1 MKKSYCIIIYLLLTC
16 TVLSSCSYR
25 DITPAVFPSA
35 YVEPSLPTE
44 KEKDYQDG
52 TYTLMIYMC
61 GSNLETK
68 AGAATK
74 NITEMLSAELPENT
88 KVVIQTGGAKT
99 WRKYNIS
106 SSHSSR
112 YEIKEGELVLVEQ
125 NADVNMGDKSS
136 LSDFLLWCDEKYP
149 AEHRSLIM
157 WNHGGGSVKGICY
170 DENYNNDK
178 ITLQEFKSALSTVY
192 ENNKRKYD
200 FIGFDACLM
209 ATYDMACII
218 EPYADYMIASQE
230 IEPSSGWD
238 YKTLIS
244 DLGKETFYSDVLN
257 SYAEKQA
264 QKNIY
269 TLSAIKLSELSK
281 AEAVIDELINQIN
294 CDLSYVGVAIEE
306 GKEFGAKGIS
316 RSTNLFDLGLIAESL
331 GIEYD
336 FSDFII
342 NVNGNA
348 HSTATGIS
356 IYFPT
361 EQKELLDTY
370 SDICTNKR
378 YIDFLKEYFA
388 YQPEIAITFTNRGY
402 SADGSHLSFTLSKQ
416 STRYVQSVG
425 YELHSYAGSE
435 QTKILYC
442 VGTDNDI
449 SLSDGIYTVDFDGR
463 WVYLNDMLLHCNVYE
478 EEDTYTV
485 FSSRVSVNGESAS
498 LLFTYSG
505 STKQIAVDGY
515 ILSSDTSSRVY
526 ELKPGTKVSI
536 LYKDT
541 LSDDDAPYYE
551 EGAVIWGEDTIL
563 RVRNLDIGRYQYIP
577 YVVDIYGNVFYA
589 NTATVYFDGTK
600 SVIEDISAG

>member
-1 MKKSYCIIIYLLLTC
+1 MKRSLFVITVILLICILVLGGCKTPDTSITVSTSTNESDIDVLPETFTLLIYL
-16 TVLSSCSYR
+16 
-25 DITPAVFPSA
+25 
-35 YVEPSLPTE
+35 
-44 KEKDYQDG
+44 
-52 TYTLMIYMC
+52 C
-61 GSNLETK
+61 GSDLESRSGK
-68 AGAATK
+68 ASANIAEMQEAEIDK
-74 NITEMLSAELPENT
+74 NINF
-88 KVVIQTGGAKT
+88 VVQTGGSTSWKDIEVSAQSTDRFLIKT
-99 WRKYNIS
+99 GGKQMIDRITVKRNFGDSKTLSEFI
-106 SSHSSR
+106 
-112 YEIKEGELVLVEQ
+112 EFGVER
-125 NADVNMGDKSS
+125 
-136 LSDFLLWCDEKYP
+136 YP
-149 AEHRSLIM
+149 ADKYGLIL
-157 WNHGGGSVKGICY
+157 WNHGAGSVKGVCFDANFGY
-170 DENYNNDK
+170 DGL
-178 ITLQEFKSALSTVY
+178 TLSEIKEALESTK
-192 ENNKRKYD
+192 EIIGKKFE
-200 FIGFDACLM
+200 FIGLDACLM

-238 YKTLIS
+238 YKRLIS
-244 DLGKETFYSDVLN
+244 NLGKETFYADVLN

-269 TLSAIKLSELSK
+269 TLSAVKLSELSK
-281 AEAVIDELINQIN
+281 AEAVIDDLINQIN

-316 RSTNLFDLGLIAESL
+316 RSTNLFDLGLLAESL

-388 YQPEIAITFTNRGY
+388 YQPETAITFTNRGY

-463 WVYLNDMLLHCNVYE
+463 WVYLNDMLLHCDVYQ

-485 FSSRVSVNGESAS
+485 FSSRVLVNGESAS

-515 ILSSDTSSRVY
+515 LLSSDTSSRIY
-526 ELKPGTKVSI
+526 ELKPGTKISI
-536 LYKDT
+536 LYKDA

>member
-1 MKKSYCIIIYLLLTC
+1 MKRSLLVITVILFICILVLGGCKTPDTSITVPASTDESDIDILPETFTLLIYL
-16 TVLSSCSYR
+16 
-25 DITPAVFPSA
+25 
-35 YVEPSLPTE
+35 
-44 KEKDYQDG
+44 
-52 TYTLMIYMC
+52 C
-61 GSNLETK
+61 GSDLESRSGK
-68 AGAATK
+68 ASANIAEMQEAEIDK
-74 NITEMLSAELPENT
+74 NIN
-88 KVVIQTGGAKT
+88 VVVQTGGSTSWKDIEVSAQSTDRFLIKT
-99 WRKYNIS
+99 GGKQMIDRITVKRNFGDSKTLSEFI
-106 SSHSSR
+106 
-112 YEIKEGELVLVEQ
+112 EFGVER
-125 NADVNMGDKSS
+125 
-136 LSDFLLWCDEKYP
+136 YP
-149 AEHRSLIM
+149 ADKYGLIL
-157 WNHGGGSVKGICY
+157 WNHGAGSVKGVCFDANFGY
-170 DENYNNDK
+170 DGL
-178 ITLQEFKSALSTVY
+178 TLSEIKEALESTK
-192 ENNKRKYD
+192 EIIGKKFE
-200 FIGFDACLM
+200 FIGLDACLM

-230 IEPSSGWD
+230 IQPSSGWD
-238 YKTLIS
+238 YKRLIS
-244 DLGKETFYSDVLN
+244 NLGKETFYADVLN

-269 TLSAIKLSELSK
+269 TLSAVKLSELSK

-306 GKEFGAKGIS
+306 GKEFGVKGIS
-316 RSTNLFDLGLIAESL
+316 RSTNLFDLGLLAESL

-388 YQPEIAITFTNRGY
+388 YQPETAIAFTNRGY

-416 STRYVQSVG
+416 SISYVQSVG

-435 QTKILYC
+435 QTGKLYS

-463 WVYLNDMLLHCNVYE
+463 WVYLNDMLLHCDVYQ

-485 FSSRVSVNGESAS
+485 FSSRVLVNGESAS

-515 ILSSDTSSRVY
+515 ILSSDTSSRIY
-526 ELKPGTKVSI
+526 ELKPGTKISI
-536 LYKDT
+536 LYKDA

-551 EGAVIWGEDTIL
+551 EGAVIWGEDT
-563 RVRNLDIGRYQYIP
+563 
-577 YVVDIYGNVFYA
+577 
-589 NTATVYFDGTK
+589 
-600 SVIEDISAG
+600 

>member
-1 MKKSYCIIIYLLLTC
+1 MKRSLLVITVILLICILVFGGCKTPDTSITVPASTNESDIDILPETFTLLIYL
-16 TVLSSCSYR
+16 
-25 DITPAVFPSA
+25 
-35 YVEPSLPTE
+35 
-44 KEKDYQDG
+44 
-52 TYTLMIYMC
+52 C
-61 GSNLETK
+61 GSDLESRSGK
-68 AGAATK
+68 ASANIAEMQEAEIDK
-74 NITEMLSAELPENT
+74 NIN
-88 KVVIQTGGAKT
+88 VVVQTGGSTSWKDIEVSAQSTDRFLIKT
-99 WRKYNIS
+99 GGKQMIDRITVKRNFGDSKTLSEFI
-106 SSHSSR
+106 
-112 YEIKEGELVLVEQ
+112 EFGVER
-125 NADVNMGDKSS
+125 
-136 LSDFLLWCDEKYP
+136 YP
-149 AEHRSLIM
+149 ADKYGLIL
-157 WNHGGGSVKGICY
+157 WNHGAGSVKGVCFDANFGY
-170 DENYNNDK
+170 DGL
-178 ITLQEFKSALSTVY
+178 TLSEIKEALESTK
-192 ENNKRKYD
+192 EIIGKKFE
-200 FIGFDACLM
+200 FIGLDACLM

-238 YKTLIS
+238 YKRLIS
-244 DLGKETFYSDVLN
+244 NLGKETFYADVLN

-269 TLSAIKLSELSK
+269 TLSAVKLSELSK

-306 GKEFGAKGIS
+306 GKEFGVKGIS
-316 RSTNLFDLGLIAESL
+316 RSTNLFDLGLLAESL

-388 YQPEIAITFTNRGY
+388 YQPETAIAFTNRGY

-416 STRYVQSVG
+416 SISYVQSVG

-435 QTKILYC
+435 QTGKLYS

-463 WVYLNDMLLHCNVYE
+463 WVYLNDMLLHCDVYQ

-485 FSSRVSVNGESAS
+485 FSSRVLVNGESAS

-515 ILSSDTSSRVY
+515 ILSSDTSSRIY
-526 ELKPGTKVSI
+526 ELKPGTKISI
-536 LYKDT
+536 LYKDA

-563 RVRNLDIGRYQYIP
+563 KVRNLDIGRYQYIP

>member
-1 MKKSYCIIIYLLLTC
+1 MKRSLFVITVILLICILVLGGCKTPDTSITVPASTNESDIDVLPETFTLLIYL
-16 TVLSSCSYR
+16 
-25 DITPAVFPSA
+25 
-35 YVEPSLPTE
+35 
-44 KEKDYQDG
+44 
-52 TYTLMIYMC
+52 C
-61 GSNLETK
+61 GSDLESRSGK
-68 AGAATK
+68 ASANIAEMQEAEIDK
-74 NITEMLSAELPENT
+74 NIN
-88 KVVIQTGGAKT
+88 VVVQTGGSTSWQDIEVSAQSTDRFLIKT
-99 WRKYNIS
+99 GGKQMIDRITVKRNFGDS
-106 SSHSSR
+106 KTLS
-112 YEIKEGELVLVEQ
+112 EFIKFGVER
-125 NADVNMGDKSS
+125 
-136 LSDFLLWCDEKYP
+136 YP
-149 AEHRSLIM
+149 ADKYGLIL
-157 WNHGGGSVKGICY
+157 WNHGAGSVKGVCFDANFGY
-170 DENYNNDK
+170 DGL
-178 ITLQEFKSALSTVY
+178 TLSEIKESLESTK
-192 ENNKRKYD
+192 EIIGKKFE
-200 FIGFDACLM
+200 FIGLDACLM

-238 YKTLIS
+238 YKTVIS
-244 DLGKETFYSDVLN
+244 NLGKETFYSDVLN
-257 SYAEKQA
+257 SYAKKQA

-316 RSTNLFDLGLIAESL
+316 RSTNLFDLGLLAESL

-388 YQPEIAITFTNRGY
+388 YHPETAIAFTNRGY

-416 STRYVQSVG
+416 SISYVQSVG

-435 QTKILYC
+435 QTGKLYS

-449 SLSDGIYTVDFDGR
+449 SLSDGIYTVDFNGR
-463 WVYLNDMLLHCNVYE
+463 WVYLNEMLLHCNVYE

-498 LLFTYSG
+498 LLFTYFG

-515 ILSSDTSSRVY
+515 ILSSDTSSRIY

>member
-1 MKKSYCIIIYLLLTC
+1 MKRSLFVITVILLICILVLGGCKTPDTSITVSTSTNESDIDVLPETFTLLIYL
-16 TVLSSCSYR
+16 
-25 DITPAVFPSA
+25 
-35 YVEPSLPTE
+35 
-44 KEKDYQDG
+44 
-52 TYTLMIYMC
+52 C
-61 GSNLETK
+61 GSDLESRSGK
-68 AGAATK
+68 ASANIAEMQEAEIDK
-74 NITEMLSAELPENT
+74 NIN
-88 KVVIQTGGAKT
+88 VVIQTGGSTSWKDIEVSAQSTDRFLIKPGGKQMIDRITVKRNFGDSKT
-99 WRKYNIS
+99 LSEFI
-106 SSHSSR
+106 
-112 YEIKEGELVLVEQ
+112 EFGVER
-125 NADVNMGDKSS
+125 
-136 LSDFLLWCDEKYP
+136 YP
-149 AEHRSLIM
+149 ADKYGLIL
-157 WNHGGGSVKGICY
+157 WNHGAGSVKGVCFDANFGY
-170 DENYNNDK
+170 DGL
-178 ITLQEFKSALSTVY
+178 TLSEIKEALESTK
-192 ENNKRKYD
+192 EIIGKKFE
-200 FIGFDACLM
+200 FIGLDACLM

-238 YKTLIS
+238 YKTVIS

-281 AEAVIDELINQIN
+281 AEAVIDDLINQIN

-316 RSTNLFDLGLIAESL
+316 RSTNLFDLGLLAESL

-388 YQPEIAITFTNRGY
+388 YQPETAITFTNRGY

-463 WVYLNDMLLHCNVYE
+463 WVYLNDMLLHCDVYQ

-485 FSSRVSVNGESAS
+485 FSSRVLVNGESAS

>member
-1 MKKSYCIIIYLLLTC
+1 MKRSLLVITVILFICILVLGGCKTPDTSITVPASTDESDIDILPETFTLLIYL
-16 TVLSSCSYR
+16 
-25 DITPAVFPSA
+25 
-35 YVEPSLPTE
+35 
-44 KEKDYQDG
+44 
-52 TYTLMIYMC
+52 C
-61 GSNLETK
+61 GSDLESRSGK
-68 AGAATK
+68 ASANIAEMQEAEIDK
-74 NITEMLSAELPENT
+74 NIN
-88 KVVIQTGGAKT
+88 VVVQTGGSTSWKDIEVSAQSTDRFLIKT
-99 WRKYNIS
+99 GGKQMIDRITVKRNFGDSKTLSEFI
-106 SSHSSR
+106 
-112 YEIKEGELVLVEQ
+112 EFGVER
-125 NADVNMGDKSS
+125 
-136 LSDFLLWCDEKYP
+136 YP
-149 AEHRSLIM
+149 ADKYGLIL
-157 WNHGGGSVKGICY
+157 WNHGAGSVKGVCFDANFGY
-170 DENYNNDK
+170 DGL
-178 ITLQEFKSALSTVY
+178 TLSEIKEALESTK
-192 ENNKRKYD
+192 EIIGKKFE
-200 FIGFDACLM
+200 FIGLDACLM

-238 YKTLIS
+238 YKRLIS
-244 DLGKETFYSDVLN
+244 NLGKETFYSDVLN

-269 TLSAIKLSELSK
+269 TLSAVKLSELSK

-306 GKEFGAKGIS
+306 GKEFGVKGIS
-316 RSTNLFDLGLIAESL
+316 RSTNLFDLGLLAESL

-388 YQPEIAITFTNRGY
+388 YQPETAIAFTNRGY

-416 STRYVQSVG
+416 SISYVQSVG

-435 QTKILYC
+435 QTGKLYS

-463 WVYLNDMLLHCNVYE
+463 WVYLNDMLLHCDVYQ

-485 FSSRVSVNGESAS
+485 FSSRVLVNGESAS

-515 ILSSDTSSRVY
+515 ILSSDTSSRIY
-526 ELKPGTKVSI
+526 ELKPGTKISI
-536 LYKDT
+536 LYKDA

-563 RVRNLDIGRYQYIP
+563 KVRNLDIGRYQYIP

>member
-1 MKKSYCIIIYLLLTC
+1 MKRSLLVITVILFICILVLGGCKTPDTSITVPASTDESDIDILPETFTLLIYL
-16 TVLSSCSYR
+16 
-25 DITPAVFPSA
+25 
-35 YVEPSLPTE
+35 
-44 KEKDYQDG
+44 
-52 TYTLMIYMC
+52 C
-61 GSNLETK
+61 GSDLESRSGK
-68 AGAATK
+68 ASANIAEMQEAEIDK
-74 NITEMLSAELPENT
+74 NIN
-88 KVVIQTGGAKT
+88 VVVQTGGSTSWKDIEVSAQSTDRFLIKT
-99 WRKYNIS
+99 GGKQMIDRITVKRNFGDSKTLSEFI
-106 SSHSSR
+106 
-112 YEIKEGELVLVEQ
+112 EFGVER
-125 NADVNMGDKSS
+125 
-136 LSDFLLWCDEKYP
+136 YP
-149 AEHRSLIM
+149 ADKYGLIL
-157 WNHGGGSVKGICY
+157 WNHGAGSVKGVCFDANFGY
-170 DENYNNDK
+170 DGL
-178 ITLQEFKSALSTVY
+178 TLSEIKEALESTK
-192 ENNKRKYD
+192 EIIGKKFE
-200 FIGFDACLM
+200 FIGLDACLM

-244 DLGKETFYSDVLN
+244 NLGKETFYADVLN

-306 GKEFGAKGIS
+306 GKEFGVKGIS
-316 RSTNLFDLGLIAESL
+316 RSTNLFDLGLLAESL

-388 YQPEIAITFTNRGY
+388 YQPETAIAFTNRGY

-416 STRYVQSVG
+416 SISYVQSVG

-435 QTKILYC
+435 QTGKLYS

-463 WVYLNDMLLHCNVYE
+463 WVYLNDMLLHCDVYQ

-485 FSSRVSVNGESAS
+485 FSSRVLVNGESAS

-515 ILSSDTSSRVY
+515 ILSSDTSSRIY
-526 ELKPGTKVSI
+526 ELKPGTKISI
-536 LYKDT
+536 LYKDA

-563 RVRNLDIGRYQYIP
+563 KVRNLDIGRYQYIP

>member
-1 MKKSYCIIIYLLLTC
+1 
-16 TVLSSCSYR
+16 
-25 DITPAVFPSA
+25 
-35 YVEPSLPTE
+35 
-44 KEKDYQDG
+44 
-52 TYTLMIYMC
+52 
-61 GSNLETK
+61 
-68 AGAATK
+68 
-74 NITEMLSAELPENT
+74 
-88 KVVIQTGGAKT
+88 VVVQTGGSTSWKDIEVSAQSTDRFLIKT
-99 WRKYNIS
+99 GGKQMIDRITVKRNFGDSKTLSEFI
-106 SSHSSR
+106 
-112 YEIKEGELVLVEQ
+112 EFGVER
-125 NADVNMGDKSS
+125 
-136 LSDFLLWCDEKYP
+136 YP
-149 AEHRSLIM
+149 ADKYGLIL
-157 WNHGGGSVKGICY
+157 WNHGAGSVKGVCFDANFGY
-170 DENYNNDK
+170 DGL
-178 ITLQEFKSALSTVY
+178 TLSEIKEALESTK
-192 ENNKRKYD
+192 EIIGKKFE
-200 FIGFDACLM
+200 FIGLDACLM

-238 YKTLIS
+238 YKRLIS
-244 DLGKETFYSDVLN
+244 NLGKETFYADVLN

-269 TLSAIKLSELSK
+269 TLSAVKLSELSK

-306 GKEFGAKGIS
+306 GKEFGVKGIS
-316 RSTNLFDLGLIAESL
+316 RSTNLFDLGLLAESL

-388 YQPEIAITFTNRGY
+388 YQPETAIAFTNRGY

-416 STRYVQSVG
+416 SISYVQSVG

-435 QTKILYC
+435 QTGKLYS

-463 WVYLNDMLLHCNVYE
+463 WVYLNDMLLHCDVYQ

-485 FSSRVSVNGESAS
+485 FSSRVLVNGESAS

-515 ILSSDTSSRVY
+515 ILSSDTSSRIY
-526 ELKPGTKVSI
+526 ELKPGTKISI
-536 LYKDT
+536 LYKDA

-563 RVRNLDIGRYQYIP
+563 KVRNLDIGRYQYIP

>member
-1 MKKSYCIIIYLLLTC
+1 MKRSLLVITVILFICILVLGGCKTPDTSITVPASTDESDIDILPETFTLLIYL
-16 TVLSSCSYR
+16 
-25 DITPAVFPSA
+25 
-35 YVEPSLPTE
+35 
-44 KEKDYQDG
+44 
-52 TYTLMIYMC
+52 C
-61 GSNLETK
+61 GSDLESRSGK
-68 AGAATK
+68 ASANIAEMQEAEIDK
-74 NITEMLSAELPENT
+74 NIN
-88 KVVIQTGGAKT
+88 VVVQTGGSTSWKDIEVSAQSTDRFLIKT
-99 WRKYNIS
+99 GGKQMIDRITVKRNFGDSKTLSEFI
-106 SSHSSR
+106 
-112 YEIKEGELVLVEQ
+112 EFGVER
-125 NADVNMGDKSS
+125 
-136 LSDFLLWCDEKYP
+136 YP
-149 AEHRSLIM
+149 ADKYGLIL
-157 WNHGGGSVKGICY
+157 WNHGAGSVKGVCFDANFGY
-170 DENYNNDK
+170 DGL
-178 ITLQEFKSALSTVY
+178 TLSEIKEALESTK
-192 ENNKRKYD
+192 EIIGKKFE
-200 FIGFDACLM
+200 FIGLDACLM

-238 YKTLIS
+238 YKRLIS
-244 DLGKETFYSDVLN
+244 NLGKETFYADVLN

-269 TLSAIKLSELSK
+269 TLSAVKLSELSK

-306 GKEFGAKGIS
+306 GKEFGVKGIS
-316 RSTNLFDLGLIAESL
+316 RSTNLFDLGLLAESL

-388 YQPEIAITFTNRGY
+388 YQPETAIAFTNRGY

-416 STRYVQSVG
+416 SISYVQSVG

-435 QTKILYC
+435 QTGKLYS

-463 WVYLNDMLLHCNVYE
+463 WVYLNDMLLHCDVYQ

-485 FSSRVSVNGESAS
+485 FSSRVLVNGESAS

-515 ILSSDTSSRVY
+515 ILSSDTSSRIY
-526 ELKPGTKVSI
+526 ELKPGTKISI
-536 LYKDT
+536 LYKDA

-563 RVRNLDIGRYQYIP
+563 KVRNLDIGRYQYIP